1 MMSITDFAYVFKIM
15 SDETRLKII
24 KMLSQEKLCACHILE
39 EFEITQPTLS
49 YHMKLLVE
57 SGLVNNVKE
66 GNLTR
71 YSLDKDKIKELS
83 TFFVDIETKETVAR
97 DATNCSLKD
106 GEWKD

>member
-1 MMSITDFAYVFKIM
+1 MKNIIDMSYTLKVL

-24 KMLSQEKLCACHILE
+24 DMLSKEELCACHILE

-57 SGLVNNVKE
+57 AGLVSSVKE

-71 YSLDKDKIKELS
+71 YSLDMNAIQ
-83 TFFVDIETKETVAR
+83 DIEKHFKNLIGKEVTKRETV
-97 DATNCSLKD
+97 NC
-106 GEWKD
+106 

>member
-1 MMSITDFAYVFKIM
+1 MKNIIDMSYTLKVL

-24 KMLSQEKLCACHILE
+24 DMLSKEELCACHILE

-57 SGLVNNVKE
+57 AGLVNSVKE

-71 YSLDKDKIKELS
+71 YSLDMNAIR
-83 TFFVDIETKETVAR
+83 DIEKHFKNLIGKEVTKREMV
-97 DATNCSLKD
+97 NC
-106 GEWKD
+106 